1 MDGNS
6 SLYDRLIGKSRPVW
20 VSILIAA
27 PLFLIAYITGVTQT
41 GLPEFFTE
49 GVWRGLFLPPTI
61 FLYTLILSPIL
72 TQMERKLDREFR
84 PLLAIDDVRYQ
95 ELVAETAY
103 IPIRKEIAV
112 FAMGAVAGM
121 IIGVLD
127 PELTLT
133 WYSIIPIIMT
143 SFVFGLLAWVLY
155 VTAAVGKPIKA
166 FLDQPLRI
174 NLFDITPF
182 EAIGKRSLIEAL
194 AFLGGVVLSLIFV
207 LSQSNILLGASFW
220 LVYIP
225 LTLAPLA
232 IFFFNMNPTHQVL
245 AAEKEKQLSVVRAGL
260 NTHSKQLLKTADGV
274 ADPSE
279 AIALV
284 SGLINY
290 EQRLAATRTWP
301 YNTGMLRTLFLS
313 IVIPGIITG
322 LLRIFLESLFR

>member
-1 MDGNS
+1 MEGNY
-6 SLYDRLIGKSRPVW
+6 SLYDRLIGHSRPIW

-27 PLFLIAYITGVTQT
+27 PLFIIAFITGVTQT
-41 GLPEFFTE
+41 GLPEFFTD

-61 FLYTLILSPIL
+61 FLYILIVSPIL
-72 TQMERKLDREFR
+72 TRMERKLDREFR
-84 PLLAIDDVRYQ
+84 PLLAIDEVRYQ
-95 ELVAETAY
+95 ELVAETAH
-103 IPIRKEIAV
+103 IPIRKEITAFTV
-112 FAMGAVAGM
+112 GAVAGM
-121 IIGVLD
+121 LIGVID

-133 WYSIIPIIMT
+133 WYSIFPIIMT

-155 VTAAVGKPIKA
+155 VTASVGKLIKA

-245 AAEKEKQLSVVRAGL
+245 AAEKEKQLVVVRARL
-260 NTHSKQLLKTADGV
+260 NAHSRELMKTADPA
-274 ADPSE
+274 ADPYE
-279 AIALV
+279 TVPLLN
-284 SGLINY
+284 GLINF

>member
-1 MDGNS
+1 MDGNY
-6 SLYDRLIGKSRPVW
+6 SLYDRLIGQSRPVW
-20 VSILIAA
+20 ISILIAA
-27 PLFLIAYITGVTQT
+27 PLFLIAYIIGVTQT
-41 GLPEFFTE
+41 SLPEFFTE

-61 FLYTLILSPIL
+61 FLYILIVSPIL

-84 PLLAIDDVRYQ
+84 PLLAIDDIRYQ
-95 ELVAETAY
+95 ELVAEAAY
-103 IPIRKEIAV
+103 IPVRKEIAA
-112 FAMGAVAGM
+112 FAFGAIAG
-121 IIGVLD
+121 ILIGVSD
-127 PELTLT
+127 PDLTAT
-133 WYSIIPIIMT
+133 WYSIFPIIMT

-155 VTAAVGKPIKA
+155 VTAAVGKLIKA
-166 FLDQPLRI
+166 FLDQPLKI

-220 LVYIP
+220 LAYIP

-245 AAEKEKQLSVVRAGL
+245 AAEKEKQLVVVRARL
-260 NTHSKQLLKTADGV
+260 NALSKQLMKTGDHAE
-274 ADPSE
+274 DPSE
-279 AIALV
+279 AVAL
-284 SGLINY
+284 SGLINF

-313 IVIPGIITG
+313 IIIPGIITA
-322 LLRIFLESLFR
+322 LLRIFLESLLT